1 MRAKLLQLK
10 GKAAEEHSP
19 EGDVFVR
26 WAGMERDDARVHVLV
41 ARDAVAA

>member
-1 MRAKLLQLK
+1 MRAKLFQLK
-10 GKAAEEHSP
+10 GKAADEHSP

-26 WAGMERDDARVHVLV
+26 GAGMERDDARVHVLV